1 MHILCIEVW
10 TNMKKK
16 LLLLT
21 FILGSLITFSQ
32 KSINSDYSAKELIKV
47 GKMIIK
53 DGGICSLITID
64 KEGIARARAMDGFAP
79 EEDLT
84 IWFGTHSQSRK
95 VEQIK
100 NNPKV
105 SLYYLDKDN
114 SGYVLIHG
122 KAELIND
129 LKTKK
134 KYWKDHWDAYYP
146 DTEKDYLLIKVTPI
160 WIEVLSD
167 KHGIK
172 NDPKNWEVPRVD
184 FQL

>member
-1 MHILCIEVW
+1 
-10 TNMKKK
+10 MKKK

-21 FILGSLITFSQ
+21 LVLSSLITFSQ
-32 KSINSDYSAKELIKV
+32 RSVKSDYSAEELIKV

-95 VEQIK
+95 VEQIR
-100 NNPKV
+100 NNQKV
-105 SLYYLDKDN
+105 SLYYLDNDK

-122 KAELIND
+122 NAELIND
-129 LKTKK
+129 PKAKK
-134 KYWKDHWDAYYP
+134 KYWKEHWDDYYP
-146 DTEKDYLLIKVTPI
+146 DIEKDYLLIKVTPI
-160 WIEVLSD
+160 WMEVLSD
-167 KHGIK
+167 KHGIA
-172 NDPKNWEVPRVD
+172 NNPKNWEVPKIE
-184 FQL
+184 F